1 MLRPNSVPGSHNAPA
16 ATIVSNVAN
25 LLFIVFSRSRTRNR
39 SHVEARSYEGAVIL
53 RASDEDARRTSAY
66 SPRKAFQSPQP
77 AAHYTPTIRHATHRS
92 PKPATVTC

>member
-66 SPRKAFQSPQP
+66 SPRKSLPISATRRTLHREGLDTQLTRS
-77 AAHYTPTIRHATHRS
+77 AKPTTIA
-92 PKPATVTC
+92 